1 MKKYYFILMKIKQA
15 QLNKATFILH
25 KKTNI
30 CKLILNILWE
40 NGLIL
45 GYCVNNNDF
54 EYKIFLKYF
63 KKKPSINFIRKVLNY
78 KNTNLSIKQLWQLKL
93 KNVII
98 ICSTNKGI
106 KSLTECKKLN
116 IGGTALFL
124 IN

>member
-1 MKKYYFILMKIKQA
+1 MTKYYDLLIKIKQA
-15 QLNKATFILH
+15 QLNRAIFILY

-45 GYCVNNNDF
+45 GYCLHGF
-54 EYKIFLKYF
+54 EYKIFLKYLNNR
-63 KKKPSINFIRKVLNY
+63 PSINFIKKLLNHQS
-78 KNTNLSIKQLWQLKL
+78 KNLSINQLWQLKL
-93 KNVII
+93 KNVTL

-106 KSLTECKKLN
+106 KSLVECKKLN
-116 IGGTALFL
+116 IGGEALFL